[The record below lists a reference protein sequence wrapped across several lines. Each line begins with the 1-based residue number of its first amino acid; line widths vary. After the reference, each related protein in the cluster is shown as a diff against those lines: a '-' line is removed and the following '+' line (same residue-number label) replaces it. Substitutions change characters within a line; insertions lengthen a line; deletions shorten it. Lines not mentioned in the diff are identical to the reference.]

1 MKTLKYFSLAAAL
14 LLPAAILS
22 AQTAQD
28 KTAKS
33 AVKKATA
40 APAKPAARSAAKPA
54 AKAPAKPAGSVTAPA
69 EKAPEKPAQ
78 PVVAPF
84 DEAMAK
90 LASADP
96 LQRRQGAEALAR
108 LRDPRGVQPLM
119 KRLADADPAVRAAA
133 VDALCQMA
141 SREATAKITEL
152 LLKDPDVSVRQ
163 QAAGSL
169 SFMVDPAAGPALMKA
184 MKDKEL
190 AVRYAAANTL
200 GAMNYAPAEET
211 MIDALSDD
219 KMRRIAISV
228 LGLLQSKAA
237 AKEIAPY
244 LADADKFTRL
254 EAIKALGSIGDAG
267 PADDM
272 KKLLAAAETPAVRVE
287 AALALAKLGLNDGL
301 LTAYEFAKSPDLSLK
316 SKSLEALN
324 LVGDART
331 LQYLEDAVATEK
343 DPVSKNMFDFA
354 MRRLAAKLR
363 AKAN

>member
-1 MKTLKYFSLAAAL
+1 MKTLNYFSLAAAL

-22 AQTAQD
+22 AQTAPD
-28 KTAKS
+28 KAAKS
-33 AVKKATA
+33 PVKKATA
-40 APAKPAARSAAKPA
+40 APAKPAAKPA
-54 AKAPAKPAGSVTAPA
+54 AKAPIKPAGSVTAPA
-69 EKAPEKPAQ
+69 EKAPEKAPEKPAQ
-78 PVVAPF
+78 PVVSPF

-90 LASADP
+90 LASAEP
-96 LQRRQGAEALAR
+96 LQRRQGTEALAR

-119 KRLADADPAVRAAA
+119 KRLADTDPAVRAAA
-133 VDALCQMA
+133 VDALCQTA
-141 SREATAKITEL
+141 SREATPKITEL
-152 LLKDPDVSVRQ
+152 LLKDPAASVRQ

-169 SFMVDPAAGPALMKA
+169 SFMNDPAAGPALMKA

-200 GAMNYAPAEET
+200 GAMNYAPAEEA
-211 MIDALSDD
+211 MINALSDD

-228 LGLLQSKAA
+228 LGLLQSRAA
-237 AKEIAPY
+237 VKDIAPY
-244 LADADKFTRL
+244 LSDADQFTRL

-267 PADDM
+267 PAEDM
-272 KKLLAAAETPAVRVE
+272 KKLLDTAETPAVRVE
-287 AALALAKLGLNDGL
+287 AAMALAKFGRGDGL

-316 SKSLEALN
+316 SKSLEALT